1 MTQTNA
7 QTGKVGQPGALTAP
21 PVLPAA
27 RAGALSML
35 QDENVHLGDLA
46 GVIEVDPALTLV
58 LLRAANSAQSASRR
72 HIDHPRDAMI
82 RIGLAATKRLV
93 AAAVVGGAFTD
104 LGECGIDVDAF
115 WVHSIAVAVVAE
127 SACTVSR
134 LRPAAFSAG
143 LLHDV
148 GRLML
153 AASAR
158 RAYPAISER
167 ARSETMVLAAEGVIF
182 GENHAIAGGRVLGSW
197 GISPEIAAAV
207 GGHHGQPATDL
218 DRALL
223 QARHVVEAVGYADG
237 LSRRF
242 EPPGQPPVEPSAA
255 STLHARV
262 EWYRSALRGA
272 GV

>member
-1 MTQTNA
+1 MGQA
-7 QTGKVGQPGALTAP
+7 QVGRVSPQPELAAP

-46 GVIEVDPALTLV
+46 GIIEVDPALTLV

-93 AAAVVGGAFTD
+93 AAAVVGGAFGE

-115 WVHSIAVAVVAE
+115 WVHAIAVAVVAE
-127 SACTVSR
+127 SACTVHR

-143 LLHDV
+143 LLHDI

-153 AASAR
+153 ASSSR
-158 RAYPAISER
+158 RAYTAISER
-167 ARSETMVLAAEGVIF
+167 ARNEAMVLAAERVVF
-182 GENHAIAGGRVLGSW
+182 HENHAIAGGRVLASW
-197 GISPEIAAAV
+197 GVSAEIAAAV
-207 GGHHGQPATDL
+207 GGHHGAPSTDL
-218 DRALL
+218 DRALI
-223 QARHVVEAVGYADG
+223 QARHVVEAVGYVDG
-237 LSRRF
+237 LKRNF
-242 EPPGQPPVEPSAA
+242 DPQEQPPVEPAA
-255 STLHARV
+255 AAALHARV
-262 EWYRSALRGA
+262 EWYRSALSSTG
-272 GV
+272 